1 MVTGSKFINLGISFL
16 SVLKNHEN
24 ENAVIFNDNEI
35 YSYKDLN
42 LYSEK
47 IVKIFNK
54 NNLKKKGCDSN
65 RLSQK
70 YNFIFSCG
78 SVLEDGITYSFLIVE
93 MNLREFI
100 K

>member
-47 IVKIFNK
+47 LLKFLTKI
-54 NNLKKKGCDSN
+54 
-65 RLSQK
+65 
-70 YNFIFSCG
+70 I
-78 SVLEDGITYSFLIVE
+78 
-93 MNLREFI
+93 
-100 K
+100 